1 MPLRKFDPAAVLS
14 MQYAFDDFL
23 GQLYSHKYWSTRSG
37 SGAVSLVASA
47 IGGQL
52 QIRANATNYYE
63 LYQSSLQ
70 FSLAKRFQITWRGK
84 AVDLTSS
91 RSAWGMQT
99 DATNRIEWLYE
110 AALGAN
116 WRARSV
122 VGGVETVVDSGI
134 VADTNWHEFRI
145 IGITG
150 LANFF
155 LDGVS
160 IATII
165 TNLATGNLSPFIR
178 STSVTATVRDTL
190 ADWME
195 AYGDRV

>member
-1 MPLRKFDPAAVLS
+1 
-14 MQYAFDDFL
+14 
-23 GQLYSHKYWSTRSG
+23 
-37 SGAVSLVASA
+37 
-47 IGGQL
+47 
-52 QIRANATNYYE
+52 
-63 LYQSSLQ
+63 
-70 FSLAKRFQITWRGK
+70 
-84 AVDLTSS
+84 
-91 RSAWGMQT
+91 MQT